1 MPRFNYQAR
10 NRSGQ
15 RVTGV
20 MLAED
25 EAQLAVTLREMDLY
39 LVNAKVN
46 DRSAPIYITQ
56 PVKRRELINFTVHLA
71 AAIGGGIPILQAFED
86 LELQTT
92 NRRMKSAIGVIMED
106 LRGGSSLSDALSRHP
121 HIFSDIY
128 VSMIKAG
135 ETSGS
140 LVQVLQHLTDFLEWQ
155 DGLASEIKRATIYP
169 AAVLISVI
177 GLIGVLVGFVFPR
190 ILPVILSLKVPLPFI
205 TRAVMAVADFVR
217 YGWYWILLAGASF
230 FVLFRFLKA
239 SEGGQVILDAIK
251 LRLPV
256 IGGLVEQVCL
266 SRFSHHLGILLRT
279 GVDISQSLSISE
291 RVVGNAVIAQAVS
304 EAREKVIQGG
314 ALWRS
319 LQETGV
325 FPPLVIRMIF
335 IGETTGTIDSTLA
348 RVTEFYDRE
357 IPATVKKL
365 FAVLEPLIIVVLA
378 AIVLL
383 VALSIFIPL
392 YGALGRVGARR

>member
-1 MPRFNYQAR
+1 
-10 NRSGQ
+10 
-15 RVTGV
+15 
-20 MLAED
+20 MLAEN
-25 EAQLAVTLREMDLY
+25 EEQLALTLREMDLY
-39 LVNAKVN
+39 LVNAKLDDISV
-46 DRSAPIYITQ
+46 PFYITR
-56 PVKRRELINFTVHLA
+56 PVKRRELINFTVHLG

-86 LELQTT
+86 LELQTS
-92 NRRMKSAIGVIMED
+92 NRRMKGAIGVIMED

-121 HIFSDIY
+121 HIFSDVY
-128 VSMIKAG
+128 VSMIRAG

-140 LVQVLQHLTDFLEWQ
+140 LVQVLQHLTGFLEWQ
-155 DGLASEIKRATIYP
+155 DGLASEVKRATIYP
-169 AAVLISVI
+169 AAVLIAVI

-205 TRAVMAVADFVR
+205 TRAVMGLANLVR
-217 YGWYWILLAGASF
+217 YGWYWILLAGAGF
-230 FVLFRFLKA
+230 FFLIRFLKA
-239 SEGGQVILDAIK
+239 TEGGRLILDAIK

-256 IGGLVEQVCL
+256 IGGLIERVCL

-279 GVDISQSLSISE
+279 GVDISQSLSIVE

-314 ALWRS
+314 SLWRS

-335 IGETTGTIDSTLA
+335 IGETTGTIDATLE
-348 RVTEFYDRE
+348 RVTEYYDRE
-357 IPATVKKL
+357 VPATVKKL
-365 FAVLEPLIIVVLA
+365 FAVLEPLIIVMLA
-378 AIVLL
+378 AVVLT

-392 YGALGRVGARR
+392 YDSLGRVGRR